1 MVGIATY
8 LAVFNIMNGTNERII
23 MKKILLVS
31 MVLVLQAPVYAAPDS
46 NPQGSDSALAWVW
59 GLHTRLFPQQENNLQ
74 TSVRGGA
81 TKESQAMREKW
92 LSYKPKLEALAQE
105 VAKVESFVNSS
116 SIHQGQETPTW
127 FTEWVK
133 DLYNRIRN
141 FRSGYDN
148 DILKPCGVF
157 LFFTAVD
164 GAAEFV
170 KGYDPSTATHAEN
183 LNYPLFKADELMLTL
198 ERVCHIEN

>member
-1 MVGIATY
+1 
-8 LAVFNIMNGTNERII
+8 

-31 MVLVLQAPVYAAPDS
+31 MVLVLQAPVYAAPES
-46 NPQGSDSALAWVW
+46 NPQGSDRAVTWVRPLATLVS

-81 TKESQAMREKW
+81 TEESQAMREKW
-92 LSYKPKLEALAQE
+92 LSYKQNLEALSQE

-116 SIHQGQETPTW
+116 STHQGQETPTW
-127 FTEWVK
+127 FTERVK

-148 DILKPCGVF
+148 DVRKPCGI
-157 LFFTAVD
+157 LIFFTAVD
-164 GAAEFV
+164 GAEEFV
-170 KGYDPSTATHAEN
+170 KGYDPSTAIFAEHV
-183 LNYPLFKADELMLTL
+183 NYPSLKADELMLTL
-198 ERVCHIEN
+198 QRVCHIENQVWN